1 MSKQWMSLMLA
12 AACACVGGCG
22 TADDGTRSETAV
34 SANASYTLVRKG
46 SNKCLDVKGGASA
59 DGTVLQQYECNN
71 AGNQVFRVDDLGGG
85 KVKLVNPATN
95 KCVDVSGAGSANGTK
110 MQLWTCNGTGAQV
123 FQLQDQGSG
132 FTRIKNSSSGKCAD
146 IKGGGN
152 GDGIALQLWSCNSN
166 DAQRWTFTPV
176 AGGGGPPDMGGSGGT
191 GGGGGGGMGG
201 TGGGGGSGGGGLV
214 WKKANL
220 TNFESYPAPDSDE
233 CREFNGCTW
242 EGQFAF
248 VDGKQTED
256 WVRMHNI
263 VAVHSRDAGKYALKN
278 LRLKQGSHQIDVTVY
293 DECSD
298 SDCNGCCTQ
307 NAKQTGFLIDI
318 EKYTMQRFGSGD
330 GIVDW
335 ACTNCN

>member
-1 MSKQWMSLMLA
+1 MSKQMMALVLA
-12 AACACVGGCG
+12 AAGACVGGCG
-22 TADDGTRSETAV
+22 TGDDGIRGETAV
-34 SANASYTLVRKG
+34 SVNASYKLVRKG
-46 SNKCLDVKGGASA
+46 SNKCLDVKGGGSA
-59 DGTVLQQYECNN
+59 DGTVLQQSACTNG
-71 AGNQVFRVDDLGGG
+71 ANQVFRVDDLGGG
-85 KVKLVNPATN
+85 KVKLVNPATG
-95 KCVDVSGAGSANGTK
+95 KCVDVNGNGNSNGTK
-110 MQLWTCNGTGAQV
+110 MQLWTCNGTGAQS

-132 FTRIKNSSSGKCAD
+132 VSRIKNTSSGKCAD
-146 IKGGGN
+146 ISGGSN
-152 GDGIALQLWSCNSN
+152 NDGVALQLWSCNSG
-166 DAQRWTFTPV
+166 DAQRWTFTPI
-176 AGGGGPPDMGGSGGT
+176 T
-191 GGGGGGGMGG
+191 GGGGGTGGSGGGGGSGGMGG
-201 TGGGGGSGGGGLV
+201 TGGSGGSGDGLV

-263 VAVHSRDAGKYALKN
+263 VAVHSKDGGKYALKK

-307 NAKQTGFLIDI
+307 NSKSTGFLIDI

-335 ACTNCN
+335 ACLDPGCK